1 VKKELK
7 IVKTRKKFDK
17 FVTNVIVV
25 WKNTKTVWSYW
36 PLISSTSKIKRCCF
50 IPNLQYSSTSITQP
64 LYKWQ

>member
-25 WKNTKTVWSYW
+25 
-36 PLISSTSKIKRCCF
+36 
-50 IPNLQYSSTSITQP
+50 
-64 LYKWQ
+64 